1 MSLKRELL
9 QRISTAGLTIKFLR
23 SYEFRFFDICSATA
37 PGYAWPGTTVLLT
50 EDVKKFET

>member
-23 SYEFRFFDICSATA
+23 FTFSIFAQLLHQGTL
-37 PGYAWPGTTVLLT
+37 AWHYSFIDSRINFWLM
-50 EDVKKFET
+50 